1 MPFHK
6 AMLNGELVDAF
17 ETLDCCKYVSRSR
30 MVLRCSPKDNPEGVI
45 SARRGQF
52 YHVEGWPDFPP
63 EVEGSGGTIQLI
75 EVEQEIYDALTD
87 ALDTGNPYEEPAEPE
102 EPEYP
107 ADATLEYVKTAKKAA
122 LSKACNETIVAGFSI
137 ALSNGEVY
145 DFDLTLED
153 QSNLLGLIVQIQ
165 VGAAEC
171 DYYTA
176 AGECLTLT
184 AADMMLLSGYATAFK
199 SYHIAYYHCLCAWV
213 DGLQSIPE
221 VAAVSYGA
229 VVPEEYRNAY
239 LTKYAAA
246 IGVIDYVAAAE

>member
-1 MPFHK
+1 M
-6 AMLNGELVDAF
+6 
-17 ETLDCCKYVSRSR
+17 
-30 MVLRCSPKDNPEGVI
+30 
-45 SARRGQF
+45 
-52 YHVEGWPDFPP
+52 
-63 EVEGSGGTIQLI
+63 
-75 EVEQEIYDALTD
+75 
-87 ALDTGNPYEEPAEPE
+87 
-102 EPEYP
+102 
-107 ADATLEYVKTAKKAA
+107 
-122 LSKACNETIVAGFSI
+122 
-137 ALSNGEVY
+137 
-145 DFDLTLED
+145 
-153 QSNLLGLIVQIQ
+153 LGLIVQIQ

-199 SYHIAYYHCLCAWV
+199 SYHIAYYHCLCAWI

-239 LTKYAAA
+239 LMKYAAA